1 MRDDTKRLLI
11 HGSYYVCVAL
21 RSVMDVMV
29 VLFSNL
35 VPWVLDAIS
44 KNALIATAN

>member
-1 MRDDTKRLLI
+1 MTTQRDYLST
-11 HGSYYVCVAL
+11 GPTTFAL